1 MNLARLDAAGDPA
14 LAAELLALQREA
26 YAVEAA
32 LIGDDRIPPLHE
44 SLAALRAAPLDW
56 TGACLDGVL
65 AGAVAVSDDGDLVDV
80 HRLVV
85 APAAARRGI
94 GTALVRSVLAGGR
107 PTVVATGRD
116 NTPARALYERLGFVP
131 TGDREVLPGLWVT
144 GFRHDPPRP
153 PRRVSS
159 GDGG

>member
-116 NTPARALYERLGFVP
+116 NAPARALYERLGFVP
-131 TGDREVLPGLWVT
+131 TGDREVLPGLWVS
-144 GFRHDPPRP
+144 GYRHEPVRP
-153 PRRVSS
+153 PY
-159 GDGG
+159 GA